1 MRFGLCILASEVLGM
16 MVFMALAAPVATA
29 HAQTDQSD
37 DERARTH
44 FEAGR
49 SYYEQ
54 AQYEDATREFQE
66 SYDLSGRPEL
76 LLNISQ
82 SEERALHYDAA
93 IDAARRYLVAVPNA
107 DNRKT
112 VEERI
117 TSLQDLKKR
126 YDEGGPAPLAPPGD
140 SSNLTPLPG
149 QPTSPTSPNGPSAG
163 TTSGPAAG
171 VAPPTAAGLGAEAQA
186 GPDVTAR
193 GPQSEHESKLTIP
206 AIVLMGTGGAALVG
220 ALVTG
225 LVAHADYNSLER
237 QCRANLCPSSARDE
251 LDEGKT
257 LSVVSTVLTIV
268 GVVAAG
274 AGGALLFI
282 GSQADEQADVDHRS
296 ARGERAAPRAGQVRL
311 GPGLTPLSVS
321 GKLSF

>member
-1 MRFGLCILASEVLGM
+1 MRVGLCIVGWGVLGLA
-16 MVFMALAAPVATA
+16 VIMAQVAPVRA
-29 HAQTDQSD
+29 QSD

-54 AQYEDATREFQE
+54 AQYEDAAREFQE
-66 SYDLSGRPEL
+66 SFDLSGRPEL
-76 LLNISQ
+76 LLNISRAQ
-82 SEERALHYDAA
+82 ERALHYDDA
-93 IDAARRYLVAVPNA
+93 IGAARHYLELVPSA
-107 DNRKT
+107 DDHKT
-112 VEERI
+112 IEDRI
-117 TSLQDLKKR
+117 VSLQELKRR
-126 YDEGGPAPLAPPGD
+126 YEEGGPAPLAPPGD
-140 SSNLTPLPG
+140 ASSLTPLGVGPTPG
-149 QPTSPTSPNGPSAG
+149 AATPKPGATG
-163 TTSGPAAG
+163 TTPLPATP
-171 VAPPTAAGLGAEAQA
+171 PPTAAGAETEP
-186 GPDVTAR
+186 GPNLTS
-193 GPQSEHESKLTIP
+193 GPRSEPESKFTIP
-206 AIVLMGTGGAALVG
+206 AIVMMGTGGAALVG

-237 QCRANLCPSSARDE
+237 QCNGNLCPASAEDE

-274 AGGALLFI
+274 TGAALLII
-282 GSQADEQADVDHRS
+282 GAHESHDSHDSHESHESHVSTQ
-296 ARGERAAPRAGQVRL
+296 APRAGQLSL

>member
-1 MRFGLCILASEVLGM
+1 MLQQQSASGDRMRVGLCIVGLGSLGTAVL
-16 MVFMALAAPVATA
+16 MVLAAPVR
-29 HAQTDQSD
+29 AQTD

-54 AQYEDATREFQE
+54 ARYEDGAREFQE
-66 SYDLSGRPEL
+66 SFDLSGRPEL

-82 SEERALHYDAA
+82 AEERALHYDAA
-93 IDAARRYLVAVPNA
+93 ITAAERYLDVVPNA
-107 DNRKT
+107 TDRKT

-117 TSLQDLKKR
+117 ASLQKLKQR

-140 SSNLTPLPG
+140 VSNLTPLSDSPAPG
-149 QPTSPTSPNGPSAG
+149 SSVTGTQPSPG
-163 TTSGPAAG
+163 TTPPAPGTAT
-171 VAPPTAAGLGAEAQA
+171 PPTAANLATETETP
-186 GPDVTAR
+186 GPDLSSHESHADR
-193 GPQSEHESKLTIP
+193 ESKLAIP
-206 AIVLMGTGGAALVG
+206 AIVLMGTGGAALVA

-237 QCRANLCPSSARDE
+237 QCSGNLCPTSAKDE

-274 AGGALLFI
+274 AGGALLII
-282 GSQADEQADVDHRS
+282 GANESEQR
-296 ARGERAAPRAGQVRL
+296 APRGAQVRL

>member
-1 MRFGLCILASEVLGM
+1 MLAQSESGDRMRVGLCIVGSGVFGLAM
-16 MVFMALAAPVATA
+16 IMAQVAPVR
-29 HAQTDQSD
+29 AQTD

-54 AQYEDATREFQE
+54 AQYEDAAREFQE
-66 SYDLSGRPEL
+66 SFDLSGRPEL

-82 SEERALHYDAA
+82 ARERALQYDDA
-93 IDAARRYLVAVPNA
+93 IGAARHYLELIPKAP
-107 DNRKT
+107 DRKT
-112 VEERI
+112 IEDRI
-117 TSLQDLKKR
+117 VSLQELKR
-126 YDEGGPAPLAPPGD
+126 RFEDGGPAPLAPPGD
-140 SSNLTPLPG
+140 TLSPTPLG
-149 QPTSPTSPNGPSAG
+149 DNGTPG
-163 TTSGPAAG
+163 TTKATKPGETTAPETAPVPAT
-171 VAPPTAAGLGAEAQA
+171 APPTAAGAETQP
-186 GPDVTAR
+186 GPDLSR
-193 GPQSEHESKLTIP
+193 GPSSEPESKFTIP
-206 AIVLMGTGGAALVG
+206 AIVMMGTGGAALVG

-237 QCRANLCPSSARDE
+237 QCNGNICPASAEDE

-274 AGGALLFI
+274 TGAALLII
-282 GSQADEQADVDHRS
+282 GAQANESHES
-296 ARGERAAPRAGQVRL
+296 KAAPPHAGPLSV

>member
-1 MRFGLCILASEVLGM
+1 MAVFLAQ
-16 MVFMALAAPVATA
+16 AAPV
-29 HAQTDQSD
+29 HAQTD

-66 SYDLSGRPEL
+66 SYDLSGRAEL

-93 IDAARRYLVAVPNA
+93 IDAARRYLAAIPTA

-117 TSLQDLKKR
+117 ASLQELKRR
-126 YDEGGPAPLAPPGD
+126 YDEGGPAPLAPPGAL
-140 SSNLTPLPG
+140 SGLTPLPD
-149 QPTSPTSPNGPSAG
+149 PTTGSTTTTPTPG
-163 TTSGPAAG
+163 TTPPAATT
-171 VAPPTAAGLGAEAQA
+171 PPTAADLGPEVTPPAPALTSQESQAE
-186 GPDVTAR
+186 R
-193 GPQSEHESKLTIP
+193 ESKLTIP
-206 AIVLMGTGGAALVG
+206 AIVLMGTGGAALV
-220 ALVTG
+220 ASLVTG

-237 QCRANLCPSSARDE
+237 QCRGNICPSSARDE

-274 AGGALLFI
+274 AGGALLII
-282 GSQADEQADVDHRS
+282 GANESEA
-296 ARGERAAPRAGQVRL
+296 AAPTPKRAGQVRL

>member
-1 MRFGLCILASEVLGM
+1 MAVFLAQV
-16 MVFMALAAPVATA
+16 APV
-29 HAQTDQSD
+29 HAQTD

-66 SYDLSGRPEL
+66 SYDLSGRAEL

-82 SEERALHYDAA
+82 SQERALHYDAA
-93 IDAARRYLVAVPNA
+93 IDAARRYLAALPTA

-117 TSLQDLKKR
+117 ASLQELKRR

-140 SSNLTPLPG
+140 LSGLTPLPD
-149 QPTSPTSPNGPSAG
+149 PTTGSTTTTPTPG
-163 TTSGPAAG
+163 TTPPAATT
-171 VAPPTAAGLGAEAQA
+171 PPTAANLGEATPPAPALTPQESQAE
-186 GPDVTAR
+186 R
-193 GPQSEHESKLTIP
+193 ESKLTIP
-206 AIVLMGTGGAALVG
+206 AIVLMGTGGAALV
-220 ALVTG
+220 ASLVTG

-237 QCRANLCPSSARDE
+237 QCRGNICPASAKDE

-274 AGGALLFI
+274 AGGALLII
-282 GSQADEQADVDHRS
+282 GANESE
-296 ARGERAAPRAGQVRL
+296 EAAPMTKSAGQVSL
-311 GPGLTPLSVS
+311 EPGLTPLSVS

>member
-1 MRFGLCILASEVLGM
+1 MLPEQSASGDRMRVGLCIVASGVLGM
-16 MVFMALAAPVATA
+16 AVFLAQAAPA
-29 HAQTDQSD
+29 HAQTD

-66 SYDLSGRPEL
+66 SYDLSGRAEL

-93 IDAARRYLVAVPNA
+93 IDAARRYLAAVPTA

-112 VEERI
+112 VEERVA
-117 TSLQDLKKR
+117 SLQELKRR

-140 SSNLTPLPG
+140 LSGLTPLPD
-149 QPTSPTSPNGPSAG
+149 PTTGSSGSTTATPAPGTAPAAG
-163 TTSGPAAG
+163 TT
-171 VAPPTAAGLGAEAQA
+171 PPTAANLGAEATPPGRELTPQESQA
-186 GPDVTAR
+186 ER
-193 GPQSEHESKLTIP
+193 ESKLTIP
-206 AIVLMGTGGAALVG
+206 AIVLMGTGGAALVA

-237 QCRANLCPSSARDE
+237 QCRGNVCPANARDE

-274 AGGALLFI
+274 AGGALLII
-282 GSQADEQADVDHRS
+282 GANESE
-296 ARGERAAPRAGQVRL
+296 EAAPIMRSAGQVSL